1 MNETA
6 TLEQA
11 EQELLLTEK
20 RKSWKNNITDAI
32 DLLDEQERLVMALH
46 YHEELTLLEIS
57 QVLDIPLSKVKIIRD
72 KTLKVFLQCQVLNVD
87 RRSSD

>member
-1 MNETA
+1 MNDTA